1 MKTNT
6 TQKRHQIQVQTYSKE
21 ITFLY
26 KDARV
31 HYVVLKQQ
39 PHHTHPH
46 HSTNQTPPKKMEN
59 TQSLPTSGS
68 VMCRNSWTNQPPTPT
83 HTKKRG
89 TSEKG
94 DFVVPGPNSVPNTTH
109 PTNTTLDDLF
119 PTPTKADVVLGSDC
133 LVPAG
138 TYFIDIPPLSNPPR
152 NMRSRHESLLLTPPT
167 NHPAVTV
174 AAFGAP

>member
-46 HSTNQTPPKKMEN
+46 HSTNQTPPTKMEN
-59 TQSLPTSGS
+59 TQSTPRSSS
-68 VMCRNSWTNQPPTPT
+68 VMPRNTKDQPT
-83 HTKKRG
+83 HTSPPPPHTVQKKKQDK
-89 TSEKG
+89 KG
-94 DFVVPGPNSVPNTTH
+94 PLLLQDPTVCQTPHHHTTNNPKRFVPTH
-109 PTNTTLDDLF
+109 PQRG
-119 PTPTKADVVLGSDC
+119 AVLKPGRQLSIID
-133 LVPAG
+133 
-138 TYFIDIPPLSNPPR
+138 YFIDIPPLSSPPG
-152 NMRSRHESLLLTPPT
+152 NKRSRYELFS
-167 NHPAVTV
+167 
-174 AAFGAP
+174 

>member
-46 HSTNQTPPKKMEN
+46 HSTNQTPPTKMEN
-59 TQSLPTSGS
+59 TQSTPRSSS
-68 VMCRNSWTNQPPTPT
+68 VMPRNTKDQPTPHLTPTPT
-83 HTKKRG
+83 HSAEEETRQ
-89 TSEKG
+89 KG
-94 DFVVPGPNSVPNTTH
+94 AVVAPGPNSVPNT
-109 PTNTTLDDLF
+109 
-119 PTPTKADVVLGSDC
+119 
-133 LVPAG
+133 
-138 TYFIDIPPLSNPPR
+138 
-152 NMRSRHESLLLTPPT
+152 
-167 NHPAVTV
+167 
-174 AAFGAP
+174 